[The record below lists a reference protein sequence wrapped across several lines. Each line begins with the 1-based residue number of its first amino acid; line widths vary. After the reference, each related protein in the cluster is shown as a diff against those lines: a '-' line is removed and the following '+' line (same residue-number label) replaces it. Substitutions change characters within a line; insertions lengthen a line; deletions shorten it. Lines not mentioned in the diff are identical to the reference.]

1 MPLASLATHS
11 PIYSSAHSIRSI
23 SSARAIQDIRA
34 YAQKGDIIFRKG
46 LNFESK
52 VIAELSHSLFSH
64 VDMIV
69 ELEPLQIIH
78 ATTDDDK
85 NHANQVIISTL
96 EDFLAQGNIFA
107 LKRLNAPKS
116 LRTQIAQ
123 DSLGFVGRAFVLDSS
138 EGRLYCTSF
147 LEGLIQA
154 HYPLKLPYQRLI
166 LPALSGYYLFPQAFW
181 ESNDFVLIVAPF
193 TLTWE

>member
-1 MPLASLATHS
+1 MF
-11 PIYSSAHSIRSI
+11 
-23 SSARAIQDIRA
+23 
-34 YAQKGDIIFRKG
+34 G
-46 LNFESK
+46 
-52 VIAELSHSLFSH
+52 
-64 VDMIV
+64 MIV